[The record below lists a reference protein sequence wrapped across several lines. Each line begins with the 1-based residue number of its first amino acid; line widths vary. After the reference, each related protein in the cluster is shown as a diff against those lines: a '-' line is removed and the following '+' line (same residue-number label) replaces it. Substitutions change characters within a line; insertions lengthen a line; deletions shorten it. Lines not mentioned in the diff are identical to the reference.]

1 MRRSVSIAGLALIL
15 ALGAAGLGVG
25 PKRSIAHAQDK
36 PSSAEVKLDNFSF
49 GPASLTVAVGTTV
62 IWTNRDDIPHTVVS
76 TDDAKTFKSKVLD
89 TDEKFSFTFTKAGTY
104 PYFLLDSSED
114 GRQSHRAVKRH
125 HASVRHKND
134 IFC

>member
-1 MRRSVSIAGLALIL
+1 LIV

-25 PKRSIAHAQDK
+25 HKSSIARAQDK
-36 PSSAEVKLDNFSF
+36 PPSAEVKIDNFSF

-89 TDEKFSFTFTKAGTY
+89 TDEKFSFVHQSRHVSLL
-104 PYFLLDSSED
+104 LLDSSED
-114 GRQSHRAVKRH
+114 DGQSHRAVRRERPCIRSTQKRYF
-125 HASVRHKND
+125 SLSMR
-134 IFC
+134 CTPY